1 MNCYRLII
9 IVLGVQRALQAIK
22 FDCYRELVVEELGLF
37 IARLAVYVAT
47 VKEEKKR
54 VTVAVFVQREK

>member
-1 MNCYRLII
+1 MNYYRLII
-9 IVLGVQRALQAIK
+9 IVLGVQRTLQAIK
-22 FDCYRELVVEELGLF
+22 FDCYREFVAEELGLF
-37 IARLAVYVAT
+37 VARLAVYVAT